1 MWQAGRGHEG
11 GQSQLGHL
19 PSPQEDLHTHIL
31 EYWEPPE
38 EGSVL
43 STSGTLH
50 MASQLNHLLPQ
61 YYLLILQV
69 EKLRLGKLL

>member
-1 MWQAGRGHEG
+1 MERGAWWAIVYG
-11 GQSQLGHL
+11 IAKDWTQQS
-19 PSPQEDLHTHIL
+19 DLHTHIL